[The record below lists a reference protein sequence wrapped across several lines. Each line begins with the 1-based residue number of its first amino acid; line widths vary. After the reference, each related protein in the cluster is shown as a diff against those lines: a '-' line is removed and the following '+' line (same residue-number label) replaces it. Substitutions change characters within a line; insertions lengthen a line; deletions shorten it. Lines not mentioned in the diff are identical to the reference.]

1 MLPPPNYTPGQLA
14 RWVALQTLVVLVM
27 VFPLTAAAL
36 NYFYGGDFHNLRDG
50 FSTIKFISGLALF
63 ETLLICPVTM
73 VPVFMKMRELTAARE
88 ILDQLANADPLT
100 GLLNRRGFDAAAA
113 RFVDAAGVVSG
124 PFAVLICD
132 LDFFKRVNDDFG
144 HEFGDAALRHA
155 AKILREETAQSE
167 AVLGRLGGEEFV
179 VVLPGYTLERAGVV
193 AERLRSRFAAS
204 PVESNGQ
211 LASVTMSVGFAAAS
225 KAGARVA
232 QLIAGAD
239 SALYEAKRS
248 GRNRIDGAADP
259 VLIAA

>member
-1 MLPPPNYTPGQLA
+1 M
-14 RWVALQTLVVLVM
+14 
-27 VFPLTAAAL
+27 
-36 NYFYGGDFHNLRDG
+36 RDG
-50 FSTIKFISGLALF
+50 FSTINFISGLALF

-88 ILDQLANADPLT
+88 ILNQLANADPLT
-100 GLLNRRGFDAAAA
+100 GLLNRRGFDAAAD
-113 RFVDAAGVVSG
+113 RFVDASGAVRG

-132 LDFFKRVNDDFG
+132 LDFFKRVNDEFG

-155 AKILREETAQSE
+155 AKILHEELQNAE

-179 VVLPGYTLERAGVV
+179 ALLPGYSHERAGFI

-204 PVESNGQ
+204 PVELNGR
-211 LASVTMSVGFAAAS
+211 LASVTMSVGFAS
-225 KAGARVA
+225 TSQGGARVSN
-232 QLIAGAD
+232 LIADAD

-248 GRNRIDGAADP
+248 GRNRIAGAADP